1 MLFLEHGMKD
11 NILTEK
17 VTKLE
22 YYMDGTEKGQGGDR
36 LNSQTACN
44 NATVTDKTVTKLMY
58 WISILLLP

>member
-17 VTKLE
+17 VTEL

-36 LNSQTACN
+36 LNSLTAFN
-44 NATVTDKTVTKLMY
+44 SVTVTDKTLTKLMY